1 VDRLANYTYIFIL
14 IFLFILEG
22 RSDDHIRILI
32 ALFLSFIISM
42 YAFLVNWIT
51 LDGAFA
57 ATVFG
62 TVALGLGGWILAGL
76 VLVFFVSSSLITR
89 HKDQSGNKTSM
100 GIFTEGTKERRNGL
114 QIWANGFWI
123 ALFAVIWFLF
133 RDETLLVMASA
144 ALAAATADTW
154 ATELGSRKKGHTIL
168 ITNFRKV
175 DPGTDGAIS
184 LKGTLAGFWG
194 ALLIA
199 FAFFIFNRDTNM
211 EIISIVAFSGFL
223 GCIADSYL
231 GAIYQH
237 NNPDSNHWFNR
248 YFHSHDSGNNAVNW
262 AATGLGALFALFL
275 IQLT

>member
-1 VDRLANYTYIFIL
+1 MDRLANYTYIFIL

-32 ALFLSFIISM
+32 ALSLSFLISM

-51 LDGAFA
+51 LDGVFA

-76 VLVFFVSSSLITR
+76 VLVFFVSSSLVTR
-89 HKDQSGNKTSM
+89 HRDQSGKITSL
-100 GIFTEGTKERRNGL
+100 GIFAEGTKERRNGL

-133 RDETLLVMASA
+133 RDESLLVMASA
-144 ALAAATADTW
+144 ALATATADTW
-154 ATELGSRKKGHTIL
+154 ATELGSRKKGHTVL

-199 FAFFIFNRDTNM
+199 FAFFIFSRNTDL
-211 EIISIVAFSGFL
+211 EIISIVALSGFL

-248 YFHSHDSGNNAVNW
+248 YFNSHDYANNAVNW
-262 AATGLGALFALFL
+262 IATGLGALFALFL